1 VTEPTYQRTID
12 NALPATA
19 SAKLK
24 GITTA
29 PPFDRPAVRAAVEVS
44 GSRRTVDGRAVAWT
58 REAVQVELTLAPGDT
73 REVWLHAEDVT
84 RR

>member
-1 VTEPTYQRTID
+1 VTQPTYQRTIA

-29 PPFDRPAVRAAVEVS
+29 PPFDRPAVRAAVEVD
-44 GSRRTVDGRAVAWT
+44 GSRRLVDGRAVAWT
-58 REAVQVELTLAPGDT
+58 RDAVQVEITLGIGDT
-73 REVWLHAEDVT
+73 REIWLHAEDVS